1 MNALFELSDSGQ
13 SYWLDNLS
21 REMIRSGELR
31 RRVEEQGLRGV
42 TSNPAI
48 FHKAISGG
56 DQYDEEIARLVATGA
71 SIPDIYE
78 QLVVSDI
85 SEACDVLRPV
95 FEETDGLDGYVSLE
109 VSPRLIHDTGRSI
122 EEGRRLW
129 SAVGRPNLMIKI
141 PGTPAGIPAIE
152 ELLFEGINVNVTLL
166 FDVPAYDQVAQ
177 AYIRALTR
185 RVEAGKSPVV
195 ASVASFFLSRIDVLV
210 DGLIGHRIDA
220 QPGPSGPA
228 ALLGHAGIASAK
240 LAYRSFQQHFSG
252 PSWSELAESGARVQ
266 RLLWAST
273 SSKNPLYDAVRYVEP
288 LIGRAT
294 VNTMPESTIEAFSL
308 SGCAIPDTIE
318 AAVDDAAAVFERLDA
333 AGIDMVAVARQLVDE
348 GAEKFIAPFDALL
361 AGLATKR
368 SELAGDADRFAL
380 SSAARDAMSPS
391 LLSAL
396 AESRFVRRL
405 FAADPSLWSRDGDVQ
420 TAIEARLGWL
430 DSPRNSLDQLSGFE
444 DLVNELREEGMEH
457 VVVLGMG
464 GSGLGAAVAADT
476 FEPVEGYPQLVVL
489 DDIDP
494 SVVRDL
500 ESRIAIDRT
509 LFVVASKSGTT
520 VETLALYRH
529 FLWRVTEAG
538 VANPG
543 SRFVALTDA
552 ESPLSREA
560 AEAGFRTV
568 IETPENV
575 GGRFSVLAPFG
586 VVPMALAGLD
596 ASGVLAAALRQR
608 AASTPEVPIA
618 ANPSIGLGVALGA
631 LAGAG
636 RTKVTFLTSPSVQ
649 RLEDWLEQLIAE
661 STGKD
666 GQGIIPIIG
675 EPARPTDDYEPDR
688 VFVRIALDG
697 EPQPEVDARLASLEA
712 AGHPVVRLRL
722 PDKTAIGAEFYRW
735 ELAVASAS
743 ALLGVNPFD
752 EPDVADAKRRALQQ
766 LAELGG
772 QASVDVDPV
781 AADGGLELFVTG
793 ESELAGNGVGD
804 RIRRWV
810 DETSAGDY
818 VAILAY
824 FGASETRN
832 QLASRLRDIVGQRTG
847 AATTFGYGPRYLHS
861 TGQLHKGGLPGG
873 SFLVLTTDEPEDIV
887 VPGEPY
893 GFAQLRLAQATG
905 DAEALRDRGRR
916 VVRINLGW
924 FVDEA
929 LHTLS
934 QVLAKPDSHG
944 GRIAER

>member
-1 MNALFELSDSGQ
+1 MNALFELSDCGQ

-31 RRVEEQGLRGV
+31 RRVEKQGLRGV

-48 FHKAISGG
+48 FHKAISAG
-56 DQYDEEIARLVATGA
+56 DQYDEEIGGLVAAGA
-71 SIPDIYE
+71 SIPEIYE
-78 QLVVSDI
+78 QLVVTDI
-85 SEACDVLRPV
+85 SEACDALRPV
-95 FEETDGLDGYVSLE
+95 FDETEGLDGYVSLE
-109 VSPRLIHDTGRSI
+109 VSPRLIHDTGRSV

-129 SAVGRPNLMIKI
+129 NAVSRPNLMIKI

-166 FDVPAYDQVAQ
+166 FDVPAYDEVAR
-177 AYIRALTR
+177 AYMRALSR
-185 RVEAGKSPVV
+185 RVEAGHSPVV
-195 ASVASFFLSRIDVLV
+195 ASVASFFLSRIDVLA
-210 DGLIGHRIDA
+210 DRLIGHRIDA
-220 QPGPSGPA
+220 EPGPSGPA

-240 LAYRSFQQHFSG
+240 LAYKSFQQHFSG
-252 PSWSELAESGARVQ
+252 PSWSELAASGARVQ

-288 LIGRAT
+288 LIGRDT
-294 VNTMPESTIEAFSL
+294 VNTMPETTIEAFGL

-318 AAVDDAAAVFERLDA
+318 AGVDDAAAVFERLEA

-361 AGLATKR
+361 AGLAVKR
-368 SELAGDADRFAL
+368 SQLAGDADRFAL
-380 SSAARDAMSPS
+380 SATARDALSPS
-391 LLSAL
+391 LINAL

-405 FAADPSLWSRDGDVQ
+405 FAADPSLWSSDRDVQ
-420 TAIEARLGWL
+420 SAIENRLGWL
-430 DSPRNSLDQLSGFE
+430 DAPRRSLDQLSEFE
-444 DLVNELREEGMEH
+444 VLANELVDEGMEH

-464 GSGLGAAVAADT
+464 GSGLGASVAADT
-476 FEPVEGYPQLVVL
+476 FEPVGRYPQLVVL

-494 SVVRDL
+494 GVVRDL
-500 ESRIAIDRT
+500 EANIAIDRT

-529 FLWRVTEAG
+529 FLARVTQAG
-538 VANPG
+538 VDNPA
-543 SRFVALTDA
+543 SRFIALTDA
-552 ESPLSREA
+552 GSPLSREA
-560 AEAGFRTV
+560 GDGGFRTV

-586 VVPMALAGLD
+586 IVPMVLAGLD
-596 ASGVLAAALRQR
+596 ASGVLDAALRQR
-608 AASTPEVPIA
+608 AASMPEVPIE
-618 ANPSIGLGVALGA
+618 ANPSIGLGVVLGA

-636 RTKVTFLTSPSVQ
+636 RTKVTFFASPSVQ
-649 RLEDWLEQLIAE
+649 RLEAWLEQLIAE

-675 EPARPTDDYEPDR
+675 EPARPIDDYEHDR

-697 EPQPEVDARLASLEA
+697 EPQREIDSRLASLED
-712 AGHPVVRLRL
+712 AGHPVIRLGL
-722 PDKTAIGAEFYRW
+722 PDKAAIGAEFYRW

-743 ALLGVNPFD
+743 VLLGVNPFD
-752 EPDVADAKRRALQQ
+752 EPDVADAKRRAQRQ
-766 LAELGG
+766 LAELAGG
-772 QASVDVDPV
+772 RPMAETDPV
-781 AADGGLELFVTG
+781 AAGDGLELFVEG
-793 ESELAGNGVGD
+793 ETELTGNGIGD

-810 DETSAGDY
+810 DETGVGDY

-824 FGASETRN
+824 FGASEPRSE
-832 QLASRLRDIVGQRTG
+832 LASRLRDIVGQRTG

-861 TGQLHKGGLPGG
+861 TGQLHKGGQPGG
-873 SFLVLTTDEPEDIV
+873 SFLVLTADEPEDIA

-893 GFAQLRLAQATG
+893 GLAQLRLAQATG

-924 FVDEA
+924 YVDEA
-929 LHTLS
+929 LQTLS
-934 QVLAKPDSHG
+934 QVLATPGSPKG
-944 GRIAER
+944 E